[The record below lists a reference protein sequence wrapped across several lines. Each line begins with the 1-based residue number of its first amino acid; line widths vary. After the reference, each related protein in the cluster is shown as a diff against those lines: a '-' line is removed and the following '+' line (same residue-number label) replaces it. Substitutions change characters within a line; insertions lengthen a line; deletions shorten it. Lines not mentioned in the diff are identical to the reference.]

1 MGRLLELGP
10 VCHGTRPQYVS
21 WLINFSDNHQII
33 GAIFKKNV
41 QFELCI
47 NDLFISLLPT
57 LTIETQT
64 TKHRANHMLQH
75 RCGNNTSYILYL
87 KKEIGNLTKYQ
98 IDMRRAPMSKNCFN
112 KLTLSMNLCT
122 DVAVCQSPFE
132 SSRIERTCAV
142 VRQFGKFEY
151 QE

>member
-1 MGRLLELGP
+1 MGSLFELGP

-64 TKHRANHMLQH
+64 TKHRANHML
-75 RCGNNTSYILYL
+75 
-87 KKEIGNLTKYQ
+87 
-98 IDMRRAPMSKNCFN
+98 
-112 KLTLSMNLCT
+112 
-122 DVAVCQSPFE
+122 
-132 SSRIERTCAV
+132 
-142 VRQFGKFEY
+142 
-151 QE
+151 